1 VKGIAIADYPV
12 SPHIFLVPLKI
23 GGAAR
28 VEQVSYP
35 ELEAVVERILSEPGR
50 SIMPTIAEV
59 LQQEAR
65 QQGLQQGL
73 QEGLQQGLQQA
84 RENVLDVLKAR
95 FGEVPQALV
104 ERMDAVA
111 DLASLKVLD
120 RRAIIAESLTA
131 FAQTLELPL
140 D

>member
-1 VKGIAIADYPV
+1 
-12 SPHIFLVPLKI
+12 
-23 GGAAR
+23 
-28 VEQVSYP
+28 
-35 ELEAVVERILSEPGR
+35 
-50 SIMPTIAEV
+50 MPTIAEV